1 MSESINVPLTIRE
14 AERKDI
20 EGVYQLYQ
28 SLTPEDLY
36 MRFFT
41 FHKVSHEEIEQLF
54 SRQDHVTLLAE
65 IDGRIV
71 GEATLYEDGEFSV
84 AVDPRERRGGIG
96 TALVAEL
103 IKRGA
108 SSGMKKIKFYTLPEN
123 YPMIRIGKK
132 LGFKLDFDEEQVK
145 GVLELN

>member
-1 MSESINVPLTIRE
+1 MPLTIRE